1 MEGRAA
7 QWTAKLAEIVAGA
20 GALDAGD
27 PAAVAGLGAGLEEL
41 WQSVPEGLPGVDSL
55 LERCLFGLQ
64 VLYQGECGAP
74 ADLAAAVTEAL
85 AAALGVAD
93 GSNTA
98 PNAMLREADRLET
111 QLLAAE
117 HAQAMA
123 SEEGSGASAPAAP
136 CGAAELRPP
145 GLDDVAARLVLLDD
159 GEAEAWARLQA
170 DLARLVPSL
179 PGPVQELL
187 APAGAD
193 LAGRVGAGGDAEA
206 LRETLGAAL
215 EEAMLLLEEAS
226 ASAGTTASAGDAPR
240 ADTGPDPDI
249 EAAPAPRADAPD
261 AAPAAKTPDTAP
273 DAVPP
278 DAAGTEHAESDLPT
292 EIILGTDAD
301 PEFIGEFLTESNEYI
316 EDSEGALLTLES
328 DPQDMEAVNRVFRAF
343 HTIKG
348 TSAFLGLDAVSELA
362 HKAETVLSRVR
373 DGEIQF
379 THQYADLA
387 LRSVDMLKDL
397 LVRLQDRAPGD
408 RIPLPADFANLLFDL
423 VHPESAAA
431 DPAAARRDAA
441 QAAAPSRSA
450 AGALAEPAAE
460 PAGES
465 KAAAGAARIESSV
478 RVRTDRLDR
487 LIDMVGELV
496 IAHSIVAQDE
506 VVDESRHH
514 DLAKKVAHTGKIVRD
529 LQDLSMSMRMVP
541 LKGTFQKM
549 ARLVRDL
556 AVKGGKEVQFQRI
569 GEDTEIDRNMVD
581 LINDP
586 LVHMIRNAVDH
597 GIEPPGEREAADKPR
612 QGRVV
617 LTAYHAGG
625 NVIVEL
631 ADDGRGLD
639 RRRIIEKAVDRG
651 LIESDKNMSD
661 SDVFNL
667 IFEAGFSTA
676 AKVTDVS
683 GRGVGMDVVRRN
695 IESLHGRVDIS
706 SRPGRGT
713 TFSVRLPLT
722 MAITDGMLVRVGDQR
737 YIVPSLNIQMNLRPE
752 RENIATAL
760 KQGEMLKLR
769 GDLLPLYRLHRI
781 FGVHGAIEDPCD
793 GAILV
798 MDDGDARFGVLVD
811 ELLGKLQ
818 VVAKPLGDLLGRV
831 PGISGGAILGDGR
844 VGLILD
850 PAGLSNLARSQ
861 CPGSECAG
869 AVGAAT

>member
-1 MEGRAA
+1 MADHAAKWTRSLAAAAARAR
-7 QWTAKLAEIVAGA
+7 
-20 GALDAGD
+20 ALDVGD
-27 PAAVAGLGAGLEEL
+27 QEAVAELGAGLEEL
-41 WQSVPEGLPGVDSL
+41 WQSVPDGLPGVGSL
-55 LERCLFGLQ
+55 MERCLYGLQ
-64 VLYQGECGAP
+64 VLYQGGIAQP
-74 ADLAAAVTEAL
+74 ADLAAAISEAL
-85 AAALGVAD
+85 AAMLGVAD
-93 GSNTA
+93 GSNAA

-111 QLLAAE
+111 LLLASE
-117 HAQAMA
+117 HERGMA
-123 SEEGSGASAPAAP
+123 GTDGSEAPAAGEAP
-136 CGAAELRPP
+136 APEAVPAS
-145 GLDDVAARLVLLDD
+145 LDDVASRLVLLEGDAT
-159 GEAEAWARLQA
+159 EEWTLLQA
-170 DLARLVPSL
+170 ALARLVPGL
-179 PGPVQELL
+179 PRPVQDVL
-187 APAGAD
+187 APACVD
-193 LAGRVGAGGDAEA
+193 LASFLAAGGDGDA
-206 LRETLGAAL
+206 LRRELGGAL
-215 EEAMLLLEEAS
+215 EQALLLLEE
-226 ASAGTTASAGDAPR
+226 G
-240 ADTGPDPDI
+240 GP
-249 EAAPAPRADAPD
+249 ANAQRRRPAADAKPATAEPV
-261 AAPAAKTPDTAP
+261 AADVDPEADH
-273 DAVPP
+273 V
-278 DAAGTEHAESDLPT
+278 ESELPT
-292 EIILGTDAD
+292 EIVLGDDAD

-408 RIPLPADFANLLFDL
+408 CIPLPADFANLLFDL
-423 VHPESAAA
+423 MHPESAAV
-431 DPAAARRDAA
+431 DPSTKKRDAA
-441 QAAAPSRSA
+441 EAAAATPRA
-450 AGALAEPAAE
+450 DARAGME
-460 PAGES
+460 
-465 KAAAGAARIESSV
+465 AAAGEGAAAKASSRIESSV

-506 VVDESRHH
+506 VVDEGRHH

-556 AVKGGKEVQFQRI
+556 AVKGSKEVQFQRI

-597 GIEPPGEREAADKPR
+597 GIEPPDERAAADKPR
-612 QGRVV
+612 QGRVI

-639 RRRIIEKAVDRG
+639 RRRIVDKAVERG
-651 LIESDKNMSD
+651 IIESDKGMSD
-661 SDVFNL
+661 TDVFNL

-676 AKVTDVS
+676 ARVTDVS

-706 SRPGRGT
+706 SRLGRGT

-722 MAITDGMLVRVGDQR
+722 MAITDGMLVCVGDQR

-752 RENIATAL
+752 RDNIATVL

-781 FGVHGAIEDPCD
+781 FGISGAIENPCH

-798 MDDGDARFGVLVD
+798 MDDGDVRFAVLVD

-818 VVAKPLGDLLGRV
+818 VVTKPLGNLLGRV

-850 PAGLSNLARSQ
+850 PAGLSNLARNCQSS
-861 CPGSECAG
+861 GSECAG
-869 AVGAAT
+869 AVGAVT